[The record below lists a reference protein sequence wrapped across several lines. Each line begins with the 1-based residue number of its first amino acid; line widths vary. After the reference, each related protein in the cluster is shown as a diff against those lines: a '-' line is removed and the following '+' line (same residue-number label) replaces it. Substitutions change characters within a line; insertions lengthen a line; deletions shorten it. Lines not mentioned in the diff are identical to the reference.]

1 MYYYALDCK
10 MELSIPVN
18 NINTQNIYFTE
29 KKKNII
35 VDGDFIKI
43 LYSTEIFE
51 MNGLYILIA
60 FDSLQFC
67 AFSKTSRF
75 SEPDLSNW
83 TQISNRTTQSSLRRI
98 FTFNIRSKINME
110 IIERLCQ
117 IEHDIIDRYIASNCP
132 SKIPSYILKPQL
144 LGGTIKYHSEYK
156 HDDGRQNMNTPYDS
170 RNTKTILKISGIW
183 ETATSVGI
191 TMKFILLNK

>member
-1 MYYYALDCK
+1 

-35 VDGDFIKI
+35 VDGEFIKI
-43 LYSTEIFE
+43 LYSTEVFE
-51 MNGLYILIA
+51 MNGLYILIE

-75 SEPDLSNW
+75 TDTTDMNNW
-83 TQISNRTTQSSLRRI
+83 TQSQNRSTQSIPRRI
-98 FTFNIRSKINME
+98 FTFNTRSKINTELIE
-110 IIERLCQ
+110 ILCQ
-117 IEHDIIDRYIASNCP
+117 IEHDIIERYIASNCP

-144 LGGTIKYHSEYK
+144 LGGTIKYHSECKY
-156 HDDGRQNMNTPYDS
+156 DDRRQNTNASFDF

-183 ETATSVGI
+183 ETTTSVGI